1 MQLKSFFPVIIL
13 SVSFLFSCQPED
25 NKSNRIKRIYSQQES
40 GTSKGTR
47 EFRFS
52 YDNQGR
58 VLSLEEVSLVKVG
71 SSEQCY
77 TLTYHYDYHA
87 DSLLIWRT
95 DSYSELVGSTGYPVS
110 SDDDLHRDRY
120 VASLDGEGRVDT
132 LWASTG
138 AYGVAFAYDTRGYL
152 SSTSVFDSLRVGM
165 STTSVYWDK
174 DGVLKQIVADR
185 NSIGVDYSEAPL
197 DNNFEVDLVLMY
209 LEQLLIQD
217 IPLWGLGLQG
227 KTSPYLPQRIETAE
241 AGQSVSF
248 VYSTDGERITGV
260 KMQYPDKE
268 YSWVIE
274 YVD

>member
-1 MQLKSFFPVIIL
+1 M
-13 SVSFLFSCQPED
+13 
-25 NKSNRIKRIYSQQES
+25 
-40 GTSKGTR
+40 GTR

-58 VLSLEEVSLVKVG
+58 VLSLEEISLVKVG

-77 TLTYHYDYHA
+77 TLTYNYDYRV
-87 DSLLIWRT
+87 DSLLIWRSG
-95 DSYSELVGSTGYPVS
+95 SYSELVGATGNPVAS
-110 SDDDLHRDRY
+110 GDEEALHRDRY

-138 AYGVAFAYDTRGYL
+138 AYGVAFVYDARGYL
-152 SSTSVFDSLRVGM
+152 SGTSIFDSLGIGM
-165 STTSVYWDK
+165 NTTSVYWDQ
-174 DGVLKQIVADR
+174 DGILKQIVADR

-209 LEQLLIQD
+209 LEQRLIQD

-227 KTSPYLPQRIETAE
+227 KTSPYLPQRIEAAV
-241 AGQSVSF
+241 AGESVSF